1 MPATSASSLVITMIR
16 LDDTETQDRSKWRLI
31 GTSVLSYRFI
41 VPHDETVFVGDI
53 IKIEDASKGLVF
65 FARVTDLIHE
75 SNFADEKWDTRP
87 YTGRFYTLGEDVFLG
102 VEAVPLGYVDTA
114 GKFRKPRTIPTKF
127 SPVGV
132 PTEDDLSFLSTVM
145 GDIEVGVMRTGQD
158 VLRGVPVRIHSSVL
172 PQHMGVFATTGM
184 GKSNF
189 MKVFCASCMQARQF
203 GLLIVDPH
211 GEYLAGG
218 RSSTGEPTKGLI
230 HVPGLRDG
238 LSVFTTRSEEQ
249 RRQYSAS
256 SLSLEYDDI
265 RMGDL
270 SALYDLSDPQRD
282 ILEALGD
289 YRGSTVIGFFSR
301 LDPEEFTPAT
311 YQSLQGPDRDIAFR
325 LRTSNPGPLRVIK
338 RRLENLVKGNR
349 KFFREKGSCIPDILA
364 ALMERKVVLVDIPG
378 MSERSE
384 LFVLSVLTRVI
395 LEHQKEQAE
404 RYDSSEGA
412 SPALQPILI
421 TIEEAQ
427 RVLGAGGQSTQV
439 FRECAM
445 EGRKFGAGLC
455 VITQQ
460 PKNIDPKVLAQINT
474 FVIMGLGDRGDR
486 ETIAGSAKQDLSRMD
501 TEIQTLDRGEAIIS
515 SFSIPFPVSTRIH
528 RFEDYITQIPA
539 KRRTPL
545 SEGLDTTF

>member
-1 MPATSASSLVITMIR
+1 MIR

-53 IKIEDASKGLVF
+53 IKVEDHEKGLVF
-65 FARVTDLIHE
+65 FARVTNLVHE
-75 SNFADEKWDTRP
+75 SNFADENWDTRP
-87 YTGRFYTLGEDVFLG
+87 YTNRFYMLGEDVFLG
-102 VEAVPLGYVDTA
+102 VEAVPLGYVDMK
-114 GKFRKPRTIPTKF
+114 GRFRKPRTIPTKF
-127 SPVGV
+127 SPVSI
-132 PTEDDLSFLSTVM
+132 PTEADLSFLSTVM
-145 GDIEVGVMRTGQD
+145 GDIEVGVLRTGQD
-158 VLRGVPVRIHSSVL
+158 VLRGVVVSIHSSVL
-172 PQHMGVFATTGM
+172 PQHMGIFATTGM

-189 MKVFCASCMQARQF
+189 MKVFCASCMLAREF

-211 GEYLAGG
+211 AEYLTGG

-230 HVPGLRDG
+230 HIGGLRDG
-238 LSVFTTRSEEQ
+238 LSVFTTRPEEQ
-249 RRQYSAS
+249 RRQYGAG

-270 SALYDLSDPQRD
+270 SVLYDLSDPQRD

-289 YRGSTVIGFFSR
+289 YPGSTIIGFFSR
-301 LDPEEFTPAT
+301 LDPEEFTPTT
-311 YQSLQGPDRDIAFR
+311 YQSLQGPDREIAFR

-349 KFFREKGSCIPDILA
+349 KFLRERGSCIPDILA
-364 ALMERKVVLVDIPG
+364 ALRDKKVVLVDIPG

-404 RYDSSEGA
+404 RYDGSEGG
-412 SPALQPILI
+412 SHKVTPILI
-421 TIEEAQ
+421 AIEEAQ

-528 RFEDYITQIPA
+528 RFEDYITVIPG

>member
-1 MPATSASSLVITMIR
+1 MIR
-16 LDDTETQDRSKWRLI
+16 LEDIEGEDHSKWRLI
-31 GTSVLSYRFI
+31 GTNVLSYRFI
-41 VPHDETVFVGDI
+41 VPHDEAVYVGDVI
-53 IKIEDASKGLVF
+53 RIDDNRKGFVF
-65 FARVTDLIHE
+65 FAKVTDLVHE
-75 SNFADEKWDTRP
+75 SNFADERWDTRP
-87 YTGRFYTLGEDVFLG
+87 YAGRFYTLGEDVFLG
-102 VEAVPLGYVDTA
+102 VEAVPLGYVDA
-114 GKFRKPRTIPTKF
+114 GGVFRKPRTVPTKF
-127 SPVGV
+127 SPVDF
-132 PTEDDLSFLSTVM
+132 PDEKDLSFLTCVM

-158 VLRGVPVRIHSSVL
+158 VLRGVPVRIHSDVL

-189 MKVFCASCMQARQF
+189 MKVFCASCMCARKF

-218 RSSTGEPTKGLI
+218 RSSTGEPTKGLV

-238 LSVFTTRSEEQ
+238 LSIFTTRSEDQ
-249 RRQYSAS
+249 RKKYGAN
-256 SLSLEYDDI
+256 SLSLEFDDL

-270 SALYDLSDPQRD
+270 SVLYDLSDPQRD

-289 YRGSTVIGFFSR
+289 YRGSTIIGFFSR

-311 YQSLQGPDRDIAFR
+311 YQSLQGPDREIAYR

-349 KFFREKGSCIPDILA
+349 KFFRERGSCIPDLLA
-364 ALMERKVVLVDIPG
+364 ALRDQKVVLVDIPG

-384 LFVLSVLTRVI
+384 LFVLSVLSRVI
-395 LEHQKEQAE
+395 LEHQKEGSE
-404 RYDSSEGA
+404 KFGTGDDSGDL
-412 SPALQPILI
+412 PRILI

-427 RVLGAGGQSTQV
+427 RVLGMGGQSTQV

-445 EGRKFGAGLC
+445 EGRKFGVGLC

-460 PKNIDPKVLAQINT
+460 PKNIDPKVLAQVNT

-486 ETIAGSAKQDLSRMD
+486 ETIASSAKQDLSRMD
-501 TEIQTLDRGEAIIS
+501 AEIQTLDRGDAIIS
-515 SFSIPFPVSTRIH
+515 SFAIPFPVSTRIH
-528 RFEDYITQIPA
+528 RFEDYIAGLPGRE
-539 KRRTPL
+539 KRPL
-545 SEGLDTTF
+545 SEGLETSF